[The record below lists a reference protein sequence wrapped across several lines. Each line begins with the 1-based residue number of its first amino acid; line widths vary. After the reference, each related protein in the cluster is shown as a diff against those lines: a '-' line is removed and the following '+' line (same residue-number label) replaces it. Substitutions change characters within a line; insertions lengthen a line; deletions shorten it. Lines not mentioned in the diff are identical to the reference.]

1 MLSII
6 SNNLKESEYLAFFSC
21 YIGKNKFKLKCKV
34 LNAFLFLA
42 SYIAGD
48 ILLIIDA
55 DKS

>member
-1 MLSII
+1 LLSII

-21 YIGKNKFKLKCKV
+21 YIGKNKCKV

-42 SYIAGD
+42 SYKAGD